1 MLVYWF
7 LTVIVIPI
15 ILIVFIVI
23 VIVIVAISVDDVI
36 FANDTFVIDMIVIII
51 IITPGLSIRSRCVT
65 IFDYNA
71 SYSLLQT
78 LQLF

>member
-15 ILIVFIVI
+15 ILIVII

-51 IITPGLSIRSRCVT
+51 IITPGLSIRSRCVNH
-65 IFDYNA
+65 I
-71 SYSLLQT
+71 
-78 LQLF
+78 